1 MAFVD
6 RKEKSITKS
15 TVELAFEKVLEME
28 ERVPGPKKLGCFGGS
43 YLYPVFI
50 WLGVIV
56 NKLQSFGML
65 EDCLDQSPQLGV

>member
-1 MAFVD
+1 
-6 RKEKSITKS
+6 
-15 TVELAFEKVLEME
+15 ME